1 MRRNEMASYKITEI
15 EGIGDVYAKKL
26 DAVNIKTVGALLNK
40 GCTKKGRQEIA
51 AATGFDE
58 STVLKWVN
66 FADLFRVKGIGSE
79 YSQLLEKAGV
89 DTVKELKNRKAEN
102 LHAKMT
108 EINEQHKLV
117 RQLPSL
123 SLVQSWVETAKS
135 LEPML
140 TY

>member
-1 MRRNEMASYKITEI
+1 MASYKITEI
-15 EGIGDVYAKKL
+15 EGIGDVYAKKFY
-26 DAVNIKTVGALLNK
+26 AVNIKTVGALLNK
-40 GCTKKGRQEIA
+40 GCNKKGRQELA
-51 AATGFDE
+51 ATTGFDE
-58 STVLKWVN
+58 STILKWVN

-102 LHAKMT
+102 LQAKMV

-123 SLVQSWVETAKS
+123 RLVQSWVETAKS
-135 LEPML
+135 LEPMV

>member
-1 MRRNEMASYKITEI
+1 MASYKITEI

-26 DAVNIKTVGALLNK
+26 DAVNIRSVGALLNK
-40 GCTKKGRQEIA
+40 GCTKKGRQELA

-58 STVLKWVN
+58 GTVLKWVN

-89 DTVKELKNRKAEN
+89 DTVKELRNRNAEN
-102 LHAKMT
+102 LHAKIA
-108 EINEQHKLV
+108 EVNASHKLV

-123 SLVQSWVETAKS
+123 SLVSSWVEGAKG
-135 LEPML
+135 LEPKV